1 MYNISMRSITLSLL
15 TSPSCIRC
23 EEFIAFWSEISSD
36 YPHVLLREL
45 PVLSPEGQA
54 FALRHRV
61 LSAPA
66 VAIEDELVAFGAI
79 DKERFVARLQA
90 LSFLQ

>member
-15 TSPSCIRC
+15 TSPSCLRC
-23 EEFIAFWSEISSD
+23 EEFVTFWSEISPQ
-36 YPHVLLREL
+36 YPHVLFREL
-45 PVLSPEGQA
+45 PVLSSEGQS

-66 VAIEDELVAFGAI
+66 VALEDELIAFGVI
-79 DKERFVARLQA
+79 DREHFIARLQA
-90 LSFLQ
+90 LSSLQ